1 MPAYQLYL
9 GALNCRTTYDRIREF
24 DIADFGPDRDLAD
37 TVRQLPD
44 LEGLAAPL
52 QLQREVAEVIA
63 SMPPSISNTIRE
75 VMRGAIER
83 RVAVTFAWRPGYDF
97 KVEVTESLDSSSTR
111 GGITVLLESRY
122 PDDRRPQGDSSG

>member
-24 DIADFGPDRDLAD
+24 DIADFGPDRELAD

-44 LEGLAAPL
+44 LEGLATPL

-63 SMPPSISNTIRE
+63 SMPPSIRNTIRE
-75 VMRGAIER
+75 VVRGAIER

-122 PDDRRPQGDSSG
+122 PDDRRPQGDSTG

>member
-24 DIADFGPDRDLAD
+24 DIADFGPDRELAD

-63 SMPPSISNTIRE
+63 SMPPSIRNTIRE

-97 KVEVTESLDSSSTR
+97 KVEVTEALDSSSTR

-122 PDDRRPQGDSSG
+122 PDDRRPQGDTSG

>member
-9 GALNCRTTYDRIREF
+9 GALNCRTTYDRIGDF
-24 DIADFGPDRDLAD
+24 DIADFGPDRELAD

-63 SMPPSISNTIRE
+63 SMPPSIRNTIRE
-75 VMRGAIER
+75 VVRGAIER

-122 PDDRRPQGDSSG
+122 PDDRRPQGDSTG

>member
-24 DIADFGPDRDLAD
+24 DIADFGPDRELAD

-63 SMPPSISNTIRE
+63 SMPPSIRNTIRE

-122 PDDRRPQGDSSG
+122 PDDRRPQGDTSG

>member
-9 GALNCRTTYDRIREF
+9 GALNCQTTYDRIQEF
-24 DIADFGPDRDLAD
+24 DIEDFGPDRDLAD
-37 TVRQLPD
+37 TVRRFPD
-44 LEGLAAPL
+44 LDGLAPPL
-52 QLQREVAEVIA
+52 QLQEEVAEIIA
-63 SMPPSISNTIRE
+63 AMPPSISNTIRE

-111 GGITVLLESRY
+111 GGITVLLETRY
-122 PDDRRPQGDSSG
+122 PDDRRPGSTTSG

>member
-9 GALNCRTTYDRIREF
+9 GALNCRTTYDRIGDF
-24 DIADFGPDRDLAD
+24 DIADFGPDRELAD

-63 SMPPSISNTIRE
+63 SMPPSIRNTIRE
-75 VMRGAIER
+75 VVRGAFER

-122 PDDRRPQGDSSG
+122 PDDRRPQGDSTG

>member
-9 GALNCRTTYDRIREF
+9 GALNCRTTYDRIGDF
-24 DIADFGPDRDLAD
+24 DVADFGPDRELAD

-63 SMPPSISNTIRE
+63 SMPPSIRNTIRE
-75 VMRGAIER
+75 VVRGAIER

-122 PDDRRPQGDSSG
+122 PDDRRPQGDSTG

>member
-37 TVRQLPD
+37 TVRRLPD
-44 LEGLAAPL
+44 LEGLAPPL
-52 QLQREVAEVIA
+52 QLQEEVAGIIA
-63 SMPPSISNTIRE
+63 AMPPSISNTIRE
-75 VMRGAIER
+75 VMRSAIER

-111 GGITVLLESRY
+111 GGITVLLETRY
-122 PDDRRPQGDSSG
+122 PGDRPPGANTSG